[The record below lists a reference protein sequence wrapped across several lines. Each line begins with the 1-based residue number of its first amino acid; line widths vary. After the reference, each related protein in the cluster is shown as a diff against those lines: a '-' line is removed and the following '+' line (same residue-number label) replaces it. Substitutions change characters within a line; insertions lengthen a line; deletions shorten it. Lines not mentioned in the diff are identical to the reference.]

1 MASPDIP
8 LDEVQW
14 RHPQLADSMQGIHS
28 NSVLFYF
35 AESPFFDKT
44 SNNAVIAN
52 QAMFNPA
59 MYQYIQTREAFEGR
73 LKTMSGVEFVVAE
86 QPAQMAPGTGTGV
99 WVIRK
104 QTRRKRPGGDDNDE
118 ITVHASYYVV
128 GYNIYM
134 APTLADILGFR
145 MATITSS
152 LRKAFPAADEA
163 RTWSPVQGH
172 AYKALPAANSTTT
185 ALRDRPGASSKEATP
200 MPAESSQQQAGG
212 KTPSAESKKASAHSI
227 AVDAM
232 LAEHSFA
239 IQMQYGGE
247 YMDENPIT
255 GKPGEFHLSSTGRK
269 ERVRAPQLNPLTTNL
284 KTPMAVPKPSDKK
297 EGTKEAKTP
306 KTPNSGVGKPKR
318 RKTKTGLTP
327 GATPS

>member
-1 MASPDIP
+1 MSSNDIP
-8 LDEVQW
+8 LDEIQW
-14 RHPQLADSMQGIHS
+14 HHPQMADSMQGIHS

-73 LKTMSGVEFVVAE
+73 LQTMSGVEFIVAE

-104 QTRRKRPGGDDNDE
+104 QTRRKQPGEEDE
-118 ITVHASYYVV
+118 IIVHSSYYVV

-134 APTLADILGFR
+134 APTLADVLSFR
-145 MATITSS
+145 MATITNS
-152 LRKAFPAADEA
+152 LRKCFPAADEV

-172 AYKALPAANSTTT
+172 TYKPLPAPTNS
-185 ALRDRPGASSKEATP
+185 RERPLAASKEATP
-200 MPAESSQQQAGG
+200 IPDSQAS
-212 KTPSAESKKASAHSI
+212 KTSEIKKSAHSS
-227 AVDAM
+227 VLDAR

-255 GKPGEFHLSSTGRK
+255 GGPGSFHLSSTGRK
-269 ERVRAPQLNPLTTNL
+269 ERPRAPVLNPLTTNL
-284 KTPMAVPKPSDKK
+284 KNPIIAKPADKK
-297 EGTKEAKTP
+297 EGNKEAKTP
-306 KTPNSGVGKPKR
+306 KTPNSGISKPKR
-318 RKTKTGLTP
+318 KKTKSGLTP
-327 GATPS
+327 GATPI